1 MSSLVEAF
9 CEYFGCCVHVLHRLL
24 DMEEGRELMK
34 VFLSKF
40 KLSTTHL
47 GSRNFIVKCG
57 RLTKDGAQDLKAY
70 RGFMC
75 ITVRQHYYAR
85 HRIHLRYPLLPCV
98 CVYGGNGHESYFP
111 MEVLRI
117 V

>member
-1 MSSLVEAF
+1 MSSLVEAL
-9 CEYFGCCVHVLHRLL
+9 CNRFGCCDHILHQVL
-24 DMEEGRELMK
+24 DTDEGRELLE
-34 VFLSKF
+34 VFLRNF
-40 KLSTTHL
+40 TLATTHL
-47 GSRNFIVKCG
+47 GRRNFIVKCD

-70 RGFMC
+70 RGFMG

-98 CVYGGNGHESYFP
+98 CVYGGNDHESYFP
-111 MEVLRI
+111 MEVLCI